1 MQRDK
6 LYPCPACDGALS
18 VTAISCP
25 KCGYRKPLLERYPL
39 CLAAKAGGGLIKD
52 TLQPIWARLPSL
64 ERVVE
69 ILMVPLLLPWYPL
82 FKWKEK
88 ERIKQIYEQEVWT
101 LERVCALMFVSIY
114 WLFGSVVTLVT
125 VLTALFAALAGAA
138 WMLGRLFG
146 IN

>member
-39 CLAAKAGGGLIKD
+39 CLAAKAGGGLTKD

-101 LERVCALMFVSIY
+101 LERVCALMFVFIY
-114 WLFGSVVTLVT
+114 WLFASVVTLVT
-125 VLTALFAALAGAA
+125 VLTALFAVLAGAA